1 MKIAFICTG
10 NTARSQMAEAYGKYF
25 ANLYKKE
32 IEVYSA
38 GALPEKE
45 VNPLVVEV
53 MQEEGFDLSSARPK
67 GLEEIPVESLDL
79 VVTLCDSARQSCP
92 YLPTARLI
100 HWSFP
105 DPAKLEGSKEEIL
118 QRLREIREEIKRSVE
133 TLIKQL

>member
-1 MKIAFICTG
+1 
-10 NTARSQMAEAYGKYF
+10 MAEAYGKYF